1 MTPDPNLA
9 VQLGGILATAH
20 ANDMTY
26 QETAAMLVNALQPC
40 IATALREA
48 RNQALEEAANLL
60 AEQRNGAI
68 GDKNL
73 LMFTLAVLSN
83 AEDKIRALKHKDGQ
97 P

>member
-20 ANDMTY
+20 ANDMTH

-48 RNQALEEAANLL
+48 RNQALEEAALHVSSYRGSGNSDL
-60 AEQRNGAI
+60 RTI
-68 GDKNL
+68 
-73 LMFTLAVLSN
+73 MHTL
-83 AEDKIRALKHKDGQ
+83 RALKHKDGQ